1 MHSSG
6 IEPHFDLAI
15 ILQMM
20 IVSDHFNHELDEVV
34 PILDKSVPSLDK
46 EIGPVTQ

>member
-20 IVSDHFNHELDEVV
+20 IVVIISITRLDEVV